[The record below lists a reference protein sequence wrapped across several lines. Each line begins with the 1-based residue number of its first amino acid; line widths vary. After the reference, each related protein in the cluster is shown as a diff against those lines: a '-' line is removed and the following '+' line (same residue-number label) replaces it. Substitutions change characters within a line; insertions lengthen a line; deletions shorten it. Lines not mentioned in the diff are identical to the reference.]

1 MKEILKEILASIKS
15 HKIRFLLTGFG
26 IAWGMFILI
35 VLLGAG
41 NGFRTGVLNLFQGYA
56 SNSIWL
62 SGQRVSVASIGGLQ
76 VGSKVK
82 FDEPITIKLK
92 NRFPQIKQIS
102 SEIKLENISQI
113 TYKDNMGNF
122 EIKGVDRDYNII
134 KLLEIETGRFLNDLD
149 YKEHRA
155 TVVIG
160 SRVKELLFKNE
171 NPLGKQINISGVY
184 FQVVGVLKEGTMLS
198 IMEQNNIYTPNTSL
212 CRIFNLDNTFFTLG
226 ALLNEKTSIESFENE
241 LRNFLAKEIG
251 FDKSDRNALYINN
264 IQLQVKAFNS
274 LFDGIDIFLWIL
286 GLCFL
291 LSGIIGIANI
301 MFVVVKERT
310 TEIGIR
316 KALGATPESIITLV
330 LAEALITTLIFGI
343 IGLMLGYIGMGGY
356 NWIISIM
363 QTGQQEVF
371 AKAVIQWNIV
381 LLALFVLI
389 IAGILA
395 GVFPAQKAAKIMPVQ
410 TLNKVI

>member
-82 FDEPITIKLK
+82 FDELITIKLK

-102 SEIKLENISQI
+102 SEIKLENISHI

-149 YKEHRA
+149 YKEHRT

-212 CRIFNLDNTFFTLG
+212 CRIFNLDNTFFTIG

-291 LSGIIGIANI
+291 LSGVIGIANI

-330 LAEALITTLIFGI
+330 LAEALITTLIF
-343 IGLMLGYIGMGGY
+343 
-356 NWIISIM
+356 
-363 QTGQQEVF
+363 
-371 AKAVIQWNIV
+371 
-381 LLALFVLI
+381 
-389 IAGILA
+389 
-395 GVFPAQKAAKIMPVQ
+395 
-410 TLNKVI
+410 